1 MSRQTHCHFYSHHLR
16 ILSIHELPRRQN
28 IGIMEVMKLNGGIL
42 MGQHPRI
49 LVVDD
54 EERIRRLVRMY
65 LERSGFEVVEAED
78 GQTAVNLALNEPF
91 SLIILDL
98 MLPEMDG
105 RDVCTQIRQHYEV
118 PIMMLTAA
126 GDEMNR
132 IHGFELGADDYVV
145 KPFSPRELVMRVK
158 ALLKRAGEPEF
169 IKADMQQVL
178 SFPELVIHIDA
189 RRVEVGGQEISLTP
203 KEFDLLV
210 YMSQRPD
217 KVFSREELLR
227 DVWNYQFYGDQRTVD
242 THIKRLREKLGQ
254 ASERVS
260 SFIVTVWGVGYKFEV
275 FQ

>member
-1 MSRQTHCHFYSHHLR
+1 MAHQ
-16 ILSIHELPRRQN
+16 
-28 IGIMEVMKLNGGIL
+28 
-42 MGQHPRI
+42 PRI

-65 LERSGFEVVEAED
+65 LERSGFTVDEAEN
-78 GQTAVNLALNEPF
+78 GATAMEMALADPYA
-91 SLIILDL
+91 LIVLDL

-105 RDVCTQIRQHYEV
+105 REVCAQIRQHYDT
-118 PIMMLTAA
+118 PIIMLTAA
-126 GDEMNR
+126 GDEVSR

-158 ALLKRAGEPEF
+158 ALLKRAGEPEYA
-169 IKADMQQVL
+169 KTDLQQVL
-178 SFPELVIHIDA
+178 TFSDLVVHIDA
-189 RRVEVGGQEISLTP
+189 RRVEVSGEEVSLTP

-254 ASERVS
+254 VS
-260 SFIVTVWGVGYKFEV
+260 DSVSQYIVTVWGVGYKFEV
-275 FQ
+275 TA